1 MYQIEAR
8 KAFYRV
14 VDRDPE
20 PEIAPQAM
28 VQVGLTLLTEG
39 HPLEA
44 MIPLRQALAL
54 ATTTPSRAEAV
65 LALSAGCLLAG
76 NPQETAKILAAN
88 RQCTNQDPWRTT
100 AVFLGGFARYRIAL
114 ASKNSRLE
122 SGEFLT
128 TVLGFQNHFALGC
141 VGRLLAGQAY
151 QELGLPQQMALIYE
165 NGLSAAVGPVAEEMP
180 LWFGRAFLEPRQAG
194 AGIENVQGDRKLAK
208 R

>member
-1 MYQIEAR
+1 MGKLGEAVAWYEKLINDTPRSGQVTTAYFNLGLVQRARMYQIEAR

-14 VDRDPE
+14 VDRDPGH
-20 PEIAPQAM
+20 EIAPRAL

-88 RQCTNQDPWRTT
+88 RQCTNQDEGNSPRS
-100 AVFLGGFARYRIAL
+100 FLRIRKWYRIAL
-114 ASKNSRLE
+114 ASK
-122 SGEFLT
+122 T
-128 TVLGFQNHFALGC
+128 
-141 VGRLLAGQAY
+141 
-151 QELGLPQQMALIYE
+151 P
-165 NGLSAAVGPVAEEMP
+165 
-180 LWFGRAFLEPRQAG
+180 PR
-194 AGIENVQGDRKLAK
+194 IR
-208 R
+208 